1 MAINLKGRLP
11 RITSAM
17 SPRLV
22 YIGAALAVIGILF
35 VAYGFRYRMK
45 KKEEQRAVF
54 SLQNAAPEAAVS
66 NRKGLHGLTPVST
79 LQEEPSPA
87 LQIGKAADNAAHNI
101 TAPLGANRDAQPGY
115 ISPAVP
121 MTPPEDPAVT
131 MRADRARREYERR
144 MAAIDAP
151 TGQGGGGGTDSP
163 ASPKTTDP
171 LADLT
176 KLAAMAGNPA
186 SPAQNASHRRE
197 GLGTDDPNGQEEKR
211 EFQQAAEGDYLKTT
225 RVAPLSPW
233 VVERGEVIPA
243 GLPSQIMSDL
253 PGDVV
258 AELKRDVYDS
268 PQHRYVLIPAGS
280 LLAGEYNSAV
290 TYGQKRAQ
298 VIWTYLRFPDGSYV
312 DLDKFVSHSADGAA
326 GLGDQVD
333 NHIKR
338 LLGGVALTSAF
349 AAGIQISQNRTGGN
363 STLSYPSNTQLAA
376 SAAGQQAAQLGEQIT
391 TRNLNVQPT
400 IKIRPGDVFYVSV
413 MKTIIFPGPYKPL
426 NFGARKVLAQ

>member
-22 YIGAALAVIGILF
+22 YIGAALAVICVLF
-35 VAYGFRYRMK
+35 VGYGFRYRMK
-45 KKEEQRAVF
+45 KKEEQRNVF
-54 SLQNAAPEAAVS
+54 SSQNAAPEAAVS

-87 LQIGKAADNAAHNI
+87 AQVGQAANNTVHNI
-101 TAPLGANRDAQPGY
+101 TAPLGPNLNAQPSY
-115 ISPAVP
+115 IPPSVP
-121 MTPPEDPAVT
+121 TEDPAVT

-151 TGQGGGGGTDSP
+151 TGQGGGSGPDSL
-163 ASPKTTDP
+163 ASAKATDP
-171 LADLT
+171 LADLA
-176 KLAAMAGNPA
+176 KLSAMVGTPA
-186 SPAQNASHRRE
+186 TPTQNASHRRE
-197 GLGTDDPNGQEEKR
+197 GMGIDDPNGQEEKR
-211 EFQQAAEGDYLKTT
+211 EFQQATEGDYLKTT

-233 VVERGEVIPA
+233 VVERGEHIPA
-243 GLPSQIMSDL
+243 TLSDQIVSDL
-253 PGDVV
+253 PGDLI
-258 AELKRDVYDS
+258 AEVQRDVYDS
-268 PQHRYVLIPAGS
+268 PQHRYMLIPAGS

-312 DLDKFVSHSADGAA
+312 DLDKFVSHSADGAV

-338 LLGGVALTSAF
+338 LLGGVAMTSAF

-363 STLSYPSNTQLAA
+363 STLSYPSNAQLAGA
-376 SAAGQQAAQLGEQIT
+376 AAGQQAAQLGEQIT

-400 IKIRPGDVFYVSV
+400 IKIRPGYVFDVRV

-426 NFGARKVLAQ
+426 NFGARKVVAQ

>member
-45 KKEEQRAVF
+45 KKEEQRAIF

-66 NRKGLHGLTPVST
+66 NRKGLHGLTPVSS

-87 LQIGKAADNAAHNI
+87 AQVGNAANNAVHNI
-101 TAPLGANRDAQPGY
+101 TAPLGPNRDAQPSY
-115 ISPAVP
+115 I
-121 MTPPEDPAVT
+121 PPTAPTEDPAVT

-151 TGQGGGGGTDSP
+151 TGQGGGPGTDSP
-163 ASPKTTDP
+163 APAKTTDP
-171 LADLT
+171 LAELA
-176 KLAAMAGNPA
+176 KLAGNPTI
-186 SPAQNASHRRE
+186 PAQTPSHRHE
-197 GLGTDDPNGQEEKR
+197 GQGFDPNGQDEKLD
-211 EFQQAAEGDYLKTT
+211 FQQAAAEGDYLKTT
-225 RVAPLSPW
+225 RVAPLSLW
-233 VVERGEVIPA
+233 VVERGEHIPA
-243 GLPSQIMSDL
+243 TLSDQIVSDL
-253 PGDVV
+253 PGDLI
-258 AELKRDVYDS
+258 AEVQRDVYDS

-280 LLAGEYNSAV
+280 LLAGEYNSSV

-312 DLDKFVSHSADGAA
+312 NLDKFTSHSGDGAV
-326 GLGDQVD
+326 GLKDKVD
-333 NHIKR
+333 NHIGR
-338 LLGGVALTSAF
+338 LLAGVAMTSAF

-363 STLSYPSNTQLAA
+363 STLSYPSNAQLAGA
-376 SAAGQQAAQLGEQIT
+376 AAGQQAAQLGEQIT

-400 IKIRPGDVFYVSV
+400 IKIRPGYVFDVRV
-413 MKTIIFPGPYKPL
+413 MKSVIFPGPYKAL
-426 NFGARKVLAQ
+426 DFGARKVVAQ

>member
-1 MAINLKGRLP
+1 MLTNLKGRIP

-22 YIGAALAVIGILF
+22 YIGAALAVICVLF
-35 VAYGFRYRMK
+35 VGYGFRYRMK

-87 LQIGKAADNAAHNI
+87 AQVGQTANNAVHNI
-101 TAPLGANRDAQPGY
+101 TAPLGPNPQQYPQQPAY
-115 ISPAVP
+115 I
-121 MTPPEDPAVT
+121 PPPTEDPAVT

-151 TGQGGGGGTDSP
+151 TGQGGGSGPDSLAP
-163 ASPKTTDP
+163 AKPADP
-171 LADLT
+171 LAELA
-176 KLAAMAGNPA
+176 KLAGNAGNPTI
-186 SPAQNASHRRE
+186 PAQNASHRRE
-197 GLGTDDPNGQEEKR
+197 GPGLDDPNGQEEKR

-233 VVERGEVIPA
+233 VVERGEHIPA
-243 GLPSQIMSDL
+243 TLSDQIVSDL
-253 PGDVV
+253 PGDLI
-258 AELKRDVYDS
+258 AEVQRDVYDS

-280 LLAGEYNSAV
+280 LLAGEYNSSV

-312 DLDKFVSHSADGAA
+312 NLDKFTSHSGDGAV
-326 GLGDQVD
+326 GLKDKVD
-333 NHIKR
+333 NHIGR
-338 LLGGVALTSAF
+338 LLGGVAMTSAF

-400 IKIRPGDVFYVSV
+400 IKIRPGYVFDVRV
-413 MKTIIFPGPYKPL
+413 MKSVIFPGPYKAL
-426 NFGARKVLAQ
+426 DFGARKVVAQ

>member
-1 MAINLKGRLP
+1 MLTNLKGRLP

-22 YIGAALAVIGILF
+22 YIGAALAVICVLF

-87 LQIGKAADNAAHNI
+87 VQIGKAADNAAHNI
-101 TAPLGANRDAQPGY
+101 TAPLGQNRDAQPGY

-121 MTPPEDPAVT
+121 MTPPEDPAIT

-163 ASPKTTDP
+163 ASAKPADP
-171 LADLT
+171 LADLA

-186 SPAQNASHRRE
+186 TPAQTTSHRRE
-197 GLGTDDPNGQEEKR
+197 GMGIEDPNGQDEKR
-211 EFQQAAEGDYLKTT
+211 EFQQAAEGAYLKTT

-233 VVERGEVIPA
+233 VVERGEHIPA
-243 GLPSQIMSDL
+243 TLSDQIVSDL
-253 PGDVV
+253 PGDLI
-258 AELKRDVYDS
+258 AEVQRDVYDS

-280 LLAGEYNSAV
+280 LLAGEYNSSV

-312 DLDKFVSHSADGAA
+312 NLDKFTSHSADGAV
-326 GLGDQVD
+326 GLKDKVD
-333 NHIKR
+333 NHIGR
-338 LLGGVALTSAF
+338 LLAGVAMTSAF

-363 STLSYPSNTQLAA
+363 STLSYPSNAQLAGA
-376 SAAGQQAAQLGEQIT
+376 AAGQQAAQLGEQIT

-400 IKIRPGDVFYVSV
+400 IKIRPGYVFDVRV
-413 MKTIIFPGPYKPL
+413 MKSVIFPGPYKAL
-426 NFGARKVLAQ
+426 DFGARKVVAQ

>member
-1 MAINLKGRLP
+1 MALINLKGRLP

-22 YIGAALAVIGILF
+22 YIGAALAVIGVLF

-45 KKEEQRAVF
+45 KKEEQRAIF

-66 NRKGLHGLTPVST
+66 NRKGLHGLTPVSS
-79 LQEEPSPA
+79 LQEGPSPA
-87 LQIGKAADNAAHNI
+87 AQVGNAANNAVHNI
-101 TAPLGANRDAQPGY
+101 TAPLGPNRDAQPSY
-115 ISPAVP
+115 I
-121 MTPPEDPAVT
+121 PPTALTEDPAVT

-151 TGQGGGGGTDSP
+151 TGQGGGPGTDSP
-163 ASPKTTDP
+163 ASSKTTDP
-171 LADLT
+171 LAELA
-176 KLAAMAGNPA
+176 KLSTMAGNPTI
-186 SPAQNASHRRE
+186 PAPNASHRRE
-197 GLGTDDPNGQEEKR
+197 GPGFDDPNGQEEKR
-211 EFQQAAEGDYLKTT
+211 EFQQASEGDYLKTT

-258 AELKRDVYDS
+258 AEVKRDVYDS

-312 DLDKFVSHSADGAA
+312 NFDKFLSHSADGAA
-326 GLGDQVD
+326 GLGDKVD

-376 SAAGQQAAQLGEQIT
+376 SAAGQQAAQVGEQIA

-413 MKTIIFPGPYKPL
+413 LKTIIFPGPYKPL
-426 NFGARKVLAQ
+426 DFGARKVVAQ